1 MPGVTKVN
9 GFTTP
14 DQFFGR
20 DILGINVA
28 GMAAAPALDAEGN
41 LVKWDDLETAVA
53 AIEQRFS
60 ISVVG
65 NFTAGDTE
73 VNMIIE
79 GVDLDADAYGA
90 GVDIYSELSTATGF
104 TVTAFAI

>member
-28 GMAAAPALDAEGN
+28 GMAACPALDGDGN
-41 LVKWDDLETAVA
+41 LVKWDDLEAAVA
-53 AIEQRFS
+53 AVEQRFTV
-60 ISVVG
+60 SVVG
-65 NFTAGDTE
+65 DFTAGDVE

-90 GVDIYSELSTATGF
+90 GVDIYAELSAVTGL